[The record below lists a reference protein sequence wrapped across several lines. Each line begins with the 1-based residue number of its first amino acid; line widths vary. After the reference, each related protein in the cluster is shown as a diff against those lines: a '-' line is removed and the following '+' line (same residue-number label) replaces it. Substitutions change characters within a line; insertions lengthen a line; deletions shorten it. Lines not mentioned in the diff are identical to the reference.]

1 MLEVYMAVR
10 KLLAAA
16 FAATALLTLPLP
28 AAATDRLT
36 DQEVKTLLEK
46 IEQDRSTFE
55 AALDEKLKGSTIK
68 AARGEV
74 KVNEFLDDLQDQV
87 ERARDRFNSEYS
99 ASSEVASL
107 LDYTGRLQQ
116 WASAQPAGFQGSKEW
131 GVFGTDLQR
140 LAAAY
145 NTMLPMPATGTARR
159 FNDAELVTAA
169 ANVEKLI
176 DPYRTAYDATLAGHT
191 TLTPEMRKQA
201 IGQVDMMK
209 SQARA
214 LNAALANKQ
223 KGVPEADA
231 LLKQAFVVIETMAK
245 LSLGQA
251 TTGAW
256 NPLRAELAKV
266 AWAYEVN
273 NRSLPI
279 T

>member
-1 MLEVYMAVR
+1 MTVR

-16 FAATALLTLPLP
+16 FAAAALLSLPLP
-28 AAATDRLT
+28 AAAASRLT
-36 DQEVKTLLEK
+36 DQEVKALLEK
-46 IEQDRSTFE
+46 IEQDRSAFE
-55 AALDEKLKGSTIK
+55 AALDEKLKSSNIK
-68 AARGEV
+68 GARGEV
-74 KVNEFLDDLQDQV
+74 NVNAFFDDLQDQV
-87 ERARDRFNSEYS
+87 ERARDRFKDDYS

-131 GVFGTDLQR
+131 GLFATDLQR

-145 NTMLPMPATGTARR
+145 NTMVPMPATGTARR

-169 ANVEKLI
+169 ANVEKMI
-176 DPYRTAYDATLAGHT
+176 DPYRTAYDGTLATHAGV
-191 TLTPEMRKQA
+191 TPEMRKQA
-201 IGQVDMMK
+201 IGQVDTMK

-214 LNAALANKQ
+214 LNAALADKK
-223 KGVPEADA
+223 KGEAEADA
-231 LLKQAFVVIETMAK
+231 LLKQAFVIVEAMSK
-245 LSLGQA
+245 LSLSQA
-251 TTGAW
+251 TTAAW
-256 NPLRAELAKV
+256 TSLRAELGKV